1 MMKKTISKTGKFRS
15 GILRLSV
22 SVGIIL
28 SIGLASVFAQKR
40 PTMMQNRQMN
50 IDTLMTRMT
59 QRLNL
64 SNDQQAKVKEIF
76 TERIKQRNEALEQMG
91 NLRKDTHNNILKI
104 LNKDQ
109 VAEFQ
114 KMKNR
119 FWMNRRGNRHHMKF
133 NRQYNRNNWGGS
145 KGNAGTTKGK
155 QFNADSW
162 VYMAM
167 ARLTQRLD
175 LSSDQQAKIKNV
187 LTESAQKHQQMWQA
201 MSKQRQDTQQKLQ
214 SILSKQQIAEWQK
227 MKDQR
232 MKRFSH
238 RNKYDRRK
246 NYDRRG
252 RMSGQGMKP
261 MGTRSGAAMNYMM
274 QQMSQRLNLT
284 AEQEQ
289 KVKDIFAEHF
299 QERMKTMQEMRMNNN
314 VDRTA
319 IHNQMIKS
327 RQELENKL
335 QKILN
340 KDQMEEFKKMHDE
353 MWNRMQQQRPGMNRN
368 R

>member
-1 MMKKTISKTGKFRS
+1 MKKTISKTGTFRS
-15 GILRLSV
+15 GLLRLSV
-22 SVGIIL
+22 SVGIVL

-40 PTMMQNRQMN
+40 PAMMQNRQMN
-50 IDTLMTRMT
+50 IDTMMTRLT

-76 TERIKQRNEALEQMG
+76 TGRMQQRKQAFEQMS

-109 VAEFQ
+109 VADFQ
-114 KMKNR
+114 KMQDR
-119 FWMNRRGNRHHMKF
+119 FWMNRRDRMHHRKF
-133 NRQYNRNNWGGS
+133 NRYYDHMGQWKGS
-145 KGNAGTTKGK
+145 KANMGTARGK
-155 QFNADSW
+155 KFNADSW

-167 ARLTQRLD
+167 ARLTQRLN
-175 LSSDQQAKIKNV
+175 LSSDQQTKVKNI
-187 LTESAQKHQQMWQA
+187 LTESVQKRQQMWQT

-214 SILSKQQIAEWQK
+214 STLSKEQIAEWQK
-227 MKDQR
+227 MRDQR
-232 MKRFSH
+232 MKRHFH
-238 RNKYDRRK
+238 RNKFDRRK

-252 RMSGQGMKP
+252 RMQGQV
-261 MGTRSGAAMNYMM
+261 MGPRSGAGMNYMM
-274 QQMSQRLNLT
+274 QQMSQRLDLT

-289 KVKDIFAEHF
+289 KVKDIFAEHL
-299 QERMKTMQEMRMNNN
+299 QEQMKTMQEMRKNNN

-319 IHNQMIKS
+319 IHNQMMKS

-335 QKILN
+335 QKVLN
-340 KDQMEEFKKMHDE
+340 NDQMEEFKKMRDE
-353 MWNRMQQQRPGMNRN
+353 MWNRMQQQRPGINRN